1 MEHLIEC
8 LKSFN
13 SKERFFLLG
22 HVFDNPAFLISSKFR
37 RELEGKLDII
47 ISEDAFAAMDY
58 HLDWLY
64 ASLIWAEDYEKKGE
78 PYLKNDIIE
87 GNQEDID
94 FIIAFDDESIS
105 HLIFVEA
112 KGVTGWNQKQ
122 MKSKQKRLKNIF
134 GSDGREYENKIKLHF
149 ILISPFENVPS
160 EISDHNFPK
169 WTWLRLP
176 VSEKLKKVTRYNQEL
191 KKNDIKGSHW
201 KIIDRKY

>member
-112 KGVTGWNQKQ
+112 KG
-122 MKSKQKRLKNIF
+122 
-134 GSDGREYENKIKLHF
+134 E
-149 ILISPFENVPS
+149 
-160 EISDHNFPK
+160 
-169 WTWLRLP
+169 
-176 VSEKLKKVTRYNQEL
+176 
-191 KKNDIKGSHW
+191 IKGSSLCLAHTNSFSTSSTLC
-201 KIIDRKY
+201 RKFLFLTISCFVLVITLPTLL